1 MADCRISFKEFCKLC
16 EKIQSY
22 SKFADKENVLLQLIK
37 KYKTIEQTIKQENSN
52 AVSIHVCIILIN
64 KYFTAN
70 CI

>member
-1 MADCRISFKEFCKLC
+1 MADCRISFKEFCELC

-52 AVSIHVCIILIN
+52 AVSISVYIILIN
-64 KYFTAN
+64 KYLTSN